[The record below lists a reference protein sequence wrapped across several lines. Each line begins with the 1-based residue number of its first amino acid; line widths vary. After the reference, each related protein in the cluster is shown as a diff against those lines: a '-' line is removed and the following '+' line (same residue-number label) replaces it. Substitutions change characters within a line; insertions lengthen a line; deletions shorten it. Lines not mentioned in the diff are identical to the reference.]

1 VQPQGQVTLVATT
14 APVLSMPI
22 PAHLVASGLLSS
34 SLSVQLQAAAVR
46 MLLRFFGLGVLAFE
60 VGKRHVQRSMTED
73 SGSIGAPIPIR
84 VCQMGLLEVLRM
96 VRAGTK
102 QSIMSI
108 HGAIRICVESR
119 TLTHR
124 GIMIL
129 RVLTVALLAIG
140 ATSIHAQPSLPS
152 SFQAKTI
159 HSPEAADIFVR
170 WGGKGPAV
178 VLIHG
183 YAENSDSWAPLA
195 ADLMKDHTVV
205 VPDLRGIGKSSK
217 PEGGY
222 DKKTQAKDI
231 RAVVT
236 ALGCDQTFVVA
247 HDIGNMVAYAYAA
260 MYPDK
265 VERLVVMDAPI
276 PGIEPW
282 KEILLN
288 PGVWHFNFHGP
299 DAERLVAGR
308 ERIYFDRIWND
319 FTGDLSKPNEATR
332 NFFAAT
338 YAQPGG
344 MRAGFAQFTAFAQD
358 AKDNAVFEQVKLT
371 MPVLAVGGEKSFGG
385 LQAEIMR
392 HVAINVQEAV
402 VPHSGHWLMEESPV
416 YSVKL
421 VRDFLDSPAP
431 TSSVLAASDN
441 DPGEKGVTPTEFKFP
456 EQGNPGTGSSGVVGI
471 QTVVLK
477 GDPNESGIYTI
488 MLRVP
493 AHTKIAA
500 HSHRDDRVATV
511 VSGTWRIGYGD
522 KFDESKLKAL
532 PPGSFYT
539 EPPGRNHFAETG
551 DEPVVVQITGFGPS
565 STEYVDKAQ
574 DPRLRK

>member
-1 VQPQGQVTLVATT
+1 MIKRFLTL
-14 APVLSMPI
+14 
-22 PAHLVASGLLSS
+22 
-34 SLSVQLQAAAVR
+34 
-46 MLLRFFGLGVLAFE
+46 
-60 VGKRHVQRSMTED
+60 
-73 SGSIGAPIPIR
+73 
-84 VCQMGLLEVLRM
+84 
-96 VRAGTK
+96 
-102 QSIMSI
+102 
-108 HGAIRICVESR
+108 
-119 TLTHR
+119 
-124 GIMIL
+124 
-129 RVLTVALLAIG
+129 ALLAIG
-140 ATSIHAQPSLPS
+140 ARFSHAQPSLPS

-170 WGGKGPAV
+170 WGGKGPVV

-183 YAENSDSWAPLA
+183 YAENSDSWVPLA

-236 ALGCDQTFVVA
+236 GLGYDKTLVVA

-282 KEILLN
+282 NEILLN

-319 FTGDLSKPNEATR
+319 FTGDPSKPDEATR
-332 NFFAAT
+332 NSFAAT

-344 MRAGFAQFTAFAQD
+344 MRAGFAQFTAFSQG
-358 AKDNAVFEQVKLT
+358 AKDNEILKRVKLT
-371 MPVLAVGGEKSFGG
+371 MPVLAVGGEKSFGP
-385 LQAEIMR
+385 LQAVIMR

-402 VPHSGHWLMEESPV
+402 VPGSGHWLMEERPSYTV
-416 YSVKL
+416 TL
-421 VRDFLDSPAP
+421 IRNFLDSPQVAATTNP
-431 TSSVLAASDN
+431 DTVSSALD
-441 DPGEKGVTPTEFKFP
+441 EKRLTPAEYQFP
-456 EQGNPGTGSSGVVGI
+456 QQGNPGTGSSGVGGI
-471 QTVVLK
+471 QPVVLK
-477 GDPNESGIYTI
+477 GDPNKPGVYTI

-511 VSGTWRIGYGD
+511 ISGTWHIGYGE
-522 KFDESKLKAL
+522 KFDEAKLKAL
-532 PPGSFYT
+532 PAGSFYT
-539 EPPGRNHFAETG
+539 EPPSEAHFAETD
-551 DEPVVVQITGFGPS
+551 DEAVVVQITGFGPS
-565 STEYVDKAQ
+565 STDYVDPAQ
-574 DPRLRK
+574 DPRRRKAE

>member
-1 VQPQGQVTLVATT
+1 MKQ
-14 APVLSMPI
+14 
-22 PAHLVASGLLSS
+22 
-34 SLSVQLQAAAVR
+34 SV
-46 MLLRFFGLGVLAFE
+46 MLL
-60 VGKRHVQRSMTED
+60 D
-73 SGSIGAPIPIR
+73 
-84 VCQMGLLEVLRM
+84 
-96 VRAGTK
+96 
-102 QSIMSI
+102 
-108 HGAIRICVESR
+108 GAIRIRAETRPIACG
-119 TLTHR
+119 
-124 GIMIL
+124 GIMIH
-129 RVLTVALLAIG
+129 RFPAIALLAIG
-140 ATSIHAQPSLPS
+140 ATVTHAQPSLPS

-170 WGGKGPAV
+170 WGGKGPVV

-236 ALGCDQTFVVA
+236 GLGYDKTLVVA

-265 VERLVVMDAPI
+265 VERLVVIDAPI

-282 KEILLN
+282 NEILLN

-319 FTGDLSKPNEATR
+319 FTGDPGRPDEATR
-332 NFFAAT
+332 NFFTTT

-344 MRAGFAQFTAFAQD
+344 MRAGFAQFAAFSQD
-358 AKDNAVFEQVKLT
+358 AKDNKVFEQTKLT
-371 MPVLAVGGEKSFGG
+371 MPVMAVGGEKSFGPM
-385 LQAEIMR
+385 QAVIMR
-392 HVAINVQEAV
+392 HVATNVQEEV
-402 VPHSGHWLMEESPV
+402 VAGSGHWLMEERPAYTV
-416 YSVKL
+416 ALIRK
-421 VRDFLDSPAP
+421 FLDGPLVAHAVANSADGGANEER
-431 TSSVLAASDN
+431 L
-441 DPGEKGVTPTEFKFP
+441 TPTEDKFP
-456 EQGNPGTGSSGVVGI
+456 QVGNPGTRSSSGGGI

-477 GDPNESGIYTI
+477 GNPDQAGVYTI

-493 AHTKIAA
+493 AHTRIAA

-511 VSGTWRIGYGD
+511 ISGTWYIGYGD
-522 KFDESKLKAL
+522 KFDEAKLKPL
-532 PPGSFYT
+532 PLGSFYT
-539 EPPGRNHFAETG
+539 EPSARNHFAETG

-565 STEYVDKAQ
+565 STEYVDPKQ
-574 DPRLRK
+574 DPRKAGK